1 MWAEV
6 PGFILSIYTHTIPW
20 VFLNA
25 HLKNQLFCRSGL
37 IIVPGEL
44 PHGFARAEGRDLNP
58 WEERGALPP
67 CNPWE
72 VAPEQGRTKF
82 LVSVLTVAGTDLNP
96 QESASLG
103 GASIG
108 LGLPLGS
115 TGSATNPSEVH
126 LGPAVSPYWTV
137 SSQRAGLG
145 PPTVRTRCLQS
156 RPSGPLLAPP
166 PSHPTPPLASQD

>member
-1 MWAEV
+1 MHSVWAEV

-44 PHGFARAEGRDLNP
+44 PCGFARAEGRDFNP
-58 WEERGALPP
+58 WKEREALPP

-82 LVSVLTVAGTDLNP
+82 LVSVLTVAGMARRPN
-96 QESASLG
+96 
-103 GASIG
+103 G
-108 LGLPLGS
+108 LKIM
-115 TGSATNPSEVH
+115 SE
-126 LGPAVSPYWTV
+126 A
-137 SSQRAGLG
+137 R
-145 PPTVRTRCLQS
+145 
-156 RPSGPLLAPP
+156 
-166 PSHPTPPLASQD
+166 

>member
-1 MWAEV
+1 MHSVWAEV

-82 LVSVLTVAGTDLNP
+82 LVSVLTVAGMARRPN
-96 QESASLG
+96 
-103 GASIG
+103 G
-108 LGLPLGS
+108 LKVM
-115 TGSATNPSEVH
+115 SE
-126 LGPAVSPYWTV
+126 ARY
-137 SSQRAGLG
+137 RE
-145 PPTVRTRCLQS
+145 
-156 RPSGPLLAPP
+156 
-166 PSHPTPPLASQD
+166 